1 MITGISEAKWVGPDQ
16 IDVKLIEGTSETET
30 LPMTL
35 RDFLHFGH
43 FLVAL
48 RTAMHEGRLADG
60 RIDRSRMRE
69 SWDPRREV
77 LERKLC
83 DQPRDPS

>member
-1 MITGISEAKWVGPDQ
+1 MVTGISAAQLVA
-16 IDVKLIEGTSETET
+16 IDRIEVQLIDGHEVSAS
-30 LPMTL
+30 LPMAV

-43 FLVAL
+43 FLLAI
-48 RTAMHEGRLADG
+48 RTAMTDGRLAD
-60 RIDRSRMRE
+60 RKIDRARLRE

-83 DQPRDPS
+83 DHFREDS